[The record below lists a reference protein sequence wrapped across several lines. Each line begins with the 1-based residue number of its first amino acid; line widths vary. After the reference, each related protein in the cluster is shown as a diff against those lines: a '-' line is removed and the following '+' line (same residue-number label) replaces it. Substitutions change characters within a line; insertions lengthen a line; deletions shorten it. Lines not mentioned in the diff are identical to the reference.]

1 MVMDIREIEAAISQ
15 LAPKDVV
22 ELLQWL
28 EEYHAQL
35 WDKQVEDDLESG
47 RLDSVLAEVE
57 AEYESGLSRPL

>member
-1 MVMDIREIEAAISQ
+1 MDIREIEAAISQ

>member
-1 MVMDIREIEAAISQ
+1 MVMDIDEIEAAISQ

-22 ELLQWL
+22 ELLRWL

-35 WDKQVEDDLESG
+35 WDKQMEDDLESG
-47 RLDSVLAEVE
+47 RLDSFLAEVE